1 MRLSKGEITGLAAA
15 CLAIVGVGA
24 ALNFSDDSPHLASGA
39 VVLPQAVQ
47 VTPKPERAAPIPNAP
62 APTPTVKPSTDAGA
76 ALVIKH
82 ILPITGP
89 IAYGEW
95 HWDET
100 GAPPGPPII
109 TVDLDA
115 RVLSVFRGGYE
126 IATAAVLVGAPE
138 KPTPTGVFPITQ
150 KDAHHVSNLYDAP
163 MPYMLRLTNDGV
175 TIHAT
180 KVENGYASHGCVGT
194 PLPFAKKLFGIVHV
208 GDKVYITKG
217 KHVGVGD
224 PLVKTSG
231 AAPS

>member
-1 MRLSKGEITGLAAA
+1 MVAAA
-15 CLAIVGVGA
+15 LAVVAVGA
-24 ALNFSDDSPHLASGA
+24 AMNFADNSPHL
-39 VVLPQAVQ
+39 VLPAD
-47 VTPKPERAAPIPNAP
+47 VTRDAAPFP
-62 APTPTVKPSTDAGA
+62 APHIAPLPIATATPRPTAVMPASAPSPTAP

-82 ILPITGP
+82 ILPISGP

-126 IATAAVLVGAPE
+126 IATTAVLIGAPE

-150 KDAHHVSNLYDAP
+150 KDANHVSNLYDAR

-194 PLPFAKKLFGIVHV
+194 PLPFAKKLFEIVHL
-208 GDKVYITKG
+208 GDKVYITRG

-224 PLVKTSG
+224 PLTKS
-231 AAPS
+231 